1 MGGREPPDDPV
12 DFVGC
17 WRPSAAGGG
26 SSGTWYTDDH
36 PPARPER
43 SPVTTDDIA
52 RAVQAATAHL
62 RAHPEDGRVADR
74 AATVVLEQGL
84 RCRATDPLGRAV
96 VTDMPADLGGADTG
110 PTPGTLLRMALGACA
125 ATTLAM
131 RAASEGIPLERV
143 EVVVS
148 SESDHRGLLGLDQVD
163 AGPLELRLRYR
174 LEAPG
179 VPAERLA
186 ALVEWAERHSPVS
199 TAARRELPVAV
210 EVDLAEAP
218 PGG

>member
-1 MGGREPPDDPV
+1 MTTRRPDPRGD
-12 DFVGC
+12 
-17 WRPSAAGGG
+17 
-26 SSGTWYTDDH
+26 
-36 PPARPER
+36 
-43 SPVTTDDIA
+43 PVTTDDIA

-62 RAHPEDGRVADR
+62 RAHPGDGRVADR

-186 ALVEWAERHSPVS
+186 ALVDWAERHSPVS

-210 EVDLAEAP
+210 EVDMAGAP
-218 PGG
+218 QGG

>member
-1 MGGREPPDDPV
+1 MTTRRPDPRGD
-12 DFVGC
+12 
-17 WRPSAAGGG
+17 
-26 SSGTWYTDDH
+26 
-36 PPARPER
+36 
-43 SPVTTDDIA
+43 PVTTDDIA

-186 ALVEWAERHSPVS
+186 ALVDWAERHSPVS

-210 EVDLAEAP
+210 EVDLAGAP

>member
-1 MGGREPPDDPV
+1 VGRRGRGARMTTRRPDPRGD
-12 DFVGC
+12 
-17 WRPSAAGGG
+17 
-26 SSGTWYTDDH
+26 
-36 PPARPER
+36 
-43 SPVTTDDIA
+43 PVTTDDIA

-186 ALVEWAERHSPVS
+186 ALVDWAERHSPVS

-210 EVDLAEAP
+210 EVDMAGAP
-218 PGG
+218 QGG

>member
-1 MGGREPPDDPV
+1 MAG
-12 DFVGC
+12 FV
-17 WRPSAAGGG
+17 AATGL
-26 SSGTWYTDDH
+26 
-36 PPARPER
+36 
-43 SPVTTDDIA
+43 
-52 RAVQAATAHL
+52 AVAVLSWFGVRRGHLWAATAHL

-179 VPAERLA
+179 VPADRLA
-186 ALVEWAERHSPVS
+186 ALVDWAERHSPVS

-210 EVDLAEAP
+210 EVDLADAP